1 MIDIDL
7 QIPWLSSLAVIRACM
22 RLITTAP
29 GVFPKYFRIC
39 FAESLRLMPHVELI
53 GSGKSS
59 TSIYRE
65 Q

>member
-1 MIDIDL
+1 MIDINL
-7 QIPWLSSLAVIRACM
+7 QIAWLSPGSLAVIRACM

-39 FAESLRLMPHVELI
+39 SAEFLRLMPHVELI

-59 TSIYRE
+59 TSI
-65 Q
+65 